1 MRRGD
6 RALPRRAVSLKQS
19 SRRRAGLRAYSRAR
33 CNHRPRGM
41 RLGGVLYRHIRCRNS
56 AYRRSPWHR
65 ADLPLPLQRSAPRH
79 TPTVQEEKRQDPRR
93 SSEPCAR
100 GRSGASAQS
109 LRAGRT
115 SCSSR
120 TQPPTRRFRACGLY
134 DMRGRYGTDYIRQR
148 CLRCSSDSLLFRFST
163 IRQGNSARTA

>member
-19 SRRRAGLRAYSRAR
+19 SRRRAGWRAYSRAR
-33 CNHRPRGM
+33 YNHRPRGM
-41 RLGGVLYRHIRCRNS
+41 RLGGVLYRHIRCRS
-56 AYRRSPWHR
+56 SKCQRSPWHR
-65 ADLPLPLQRSAPRH
+65 ADLPLPLQRSAPQR
-79 TPTVQEEKRQDPRR
+79 TPTGQGAKQRDPHR

-100 GRSGASAQS
+100 ARSDASAQS

-120 TQPPTRRFRACGLY
+120 TQLPTRRFHACGLY
-134 DMRGRYGTDYIRQR
+134 DMRARYGTDYIRRR
-148 CLRCSSDSLLFRFST
+148 CLRCSAGSLLSVFR
-163 IRQGNSARTA
+163 Q

>member
-19 SRRRAGLRAYSRAR
+19 SRRRAGLHAYFRAR

-41 RLGGVLYRHIRCRNS
+41 RLGEVLYWHIRCRNS
-56 AYRRSPWHR
+56 AYRRTPWRR
-65 ADLPLPLQRSAPRH
+65 AARQLPSQRSAPQR
-79 TPTVQEEKRQDPRR
+79 TPTGQGAKQRDPHR

-100 GRSGASAQS
+100 ARSDASAQS

-120 TQPPTRRFRACGLY
+120 TQLPTRRFHACGLY
-134 DMRGRYGTDYIRQR
+134 DMRARYGTDYIRRR
-148 CLRCSSDSLLFRFST
+148 CLRCSSGSLLSVFR
-163 IRQGNSARTA
+163 Q